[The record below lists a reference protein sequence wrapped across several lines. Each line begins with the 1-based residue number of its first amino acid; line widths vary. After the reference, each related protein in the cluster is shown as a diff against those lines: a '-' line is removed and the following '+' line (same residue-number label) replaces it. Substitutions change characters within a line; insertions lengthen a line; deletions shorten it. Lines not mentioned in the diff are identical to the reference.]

1 MNKRFLV
8 TMILCAALPLALAF
22 ALIYGEIRAA
32 EVKRVSGALMEESSR
47 ISETINTALD
57 GAVKAQDTL
66 ADQVARSGDS
76 VLRQAAGTGEYES
89 LCFMAGD
96 RSLKACAGPV
106 SGGQQ
111 AAALKRY
118 AARLD
123 LEHGGP
129 RRFFDFGGGPAPVLI
144 SRVPGKGGR
153 AAGYLLGV
161 LKRDVVLAPLA
172 RYKSYYLYLRGVHL
186 EYAAAVHT
194 PFGFEFVEKS
204 GNFSMP
210 VKILEKRGGG
220 SYTRDGRVVFW
231 SYTFHAPWVRTCLQ
245 VPVPSLYSGL
255 REVRAIYFSGAALL
269 ILFLVMLMVH
279 IMRRSLRPV
288 NALLN
293 KLEELS
299 KGDHRRIDASLYPG
313 DRNIEHA
320 NLLVDKLVEYEERAR
335 KEARMAAL
343 GKLAAQVAHD
353 VRSPLAAL
361 TTALN
366 DILGSLPREKRELA
380 GGALARISTIAGE
393 LIENYRKPGS
403 AARAASSQELGG
415 LLTSLVAEKRAQ
427 FAAAGA
433 AIELSA
439 WKRTRAI
446 VEPVE
451 FGRMVSNLL
460 NNAVE
465 ALEGKPD
472 GKVQVELSSAG
483 GRVRLSI
490 KDNGKGIPPE
500 FLPKLG
506 ARDATH
512 GKAEGTGL
520 GLYHARAAAERWGG
534 SLKIESR
541 PGLTCVTVDL
551 PACAAPAGKPVFLL
565 DNDELV
571 HMNWKIAAKAAGADL
586 RPYSSPGEFLKA
598 LEKEARDT
606 PVYVDS
612 ELGADTKGEEI
623 AARLRAMGF
632 TDLTMSTGRSS
643 GEFSDMPWLKISDK
657 EPPWA

>member
-1 MNKRFLV
+1 
-8 TMILCAALPLALAF
+8 MILCAALPLALAF
-22 ALIYGEIRAA
+22 ALVYDGIRSA
-32 EVKRVSGALMEESSR
+32 EVKRVSGGLLEESTR
-47 ISETINTALD
+47 IAETLNAALY

-66 ADQVARSGDS
+66 AGIVTKTGAGTAGTAA
-76 VLRQAAGTGEYES
+76 VLRTAAGNGDYES
-89 LCFMAGD
+89 LCFMARD
-96 RSLKACAGPV
+96 RSLTAC
-106 SGGQQ
+106 GGAAAKGGKP
-111 AAALKRY
+111 AAALKGY

-123 LEHGGP
+123 LMHGGP
-129 RRFFDFGGGPAPVLI
+129 WRFSDFGEGPAPVLI
-144 SRVPGKGGR
+144 SRVSGADGR

-161 LKRDVVLAPLA
+161 LKRDTVASGLA
-172 RYKSYYLYLRGVHL
+172 RYKSYYLHLRGVNL
-186 EYAAAVHT
+186 EYAAAVRT
-194 PFGFEFVEKS
+194 PFGFEFIEKS
-204 GNFSMP
+204 PSFTLP
-210 VKILEKRGGG
+210 EKVLDEKPQG
-220 SYTRDGRVVFW
+220 SYAADGLVAFW
-231 SYTFHAPWVRTCLQ
+231 SYSFHSPDIRVCLQ
-245 VPVPSLYSGL
+245 VPAPSLYAGL
-255 REVRAIYFSGAALL
+255 REVRAIYFSAAALL
-269 ILFLVMLMVH
+269 VLFLVMLMVH

-288 NALLN
+288 NALLK

-299 KGDHRRIDASLYPG
+299 KGDYAKIDRALYPG

-320 NLLVDKLVEYEERAR
+320 NLLVDRLVEYEEKSR
-335 KEARMAAL
+335 KEARLAAL

-366 DILGSLPREKRELA
+366 DVLGSLPREKRELA

-483 GRVRLSI
+483 GRVLLSI

-520 GLYHARAAAERWGG
+520 GLYHARAAAQRWGG
-534 SLKIESR
+534 GLKIESR

-586 RPYSSPGEFLKA
+586 RAYSAPEEFLKA

-612 ELGADTKGEEI
+612 ELGANTKGEEI
-623 AARLRAMGF
+623 AARLRDLGF

-643 GEFSDMPWLKISDK
+643 GEFADMPWLKISDK

>member
-1 MNKRFLV
+1 
-8 TMILCAALPLALAF
+8 MILCAAIPLGLAF
-22 ALIYGEIRAA
+22 ALIYNGIRSA
-32 EVKRVSGALMEESSR
+32 EVKRVSGALMEESTR
-47 ISETINTALD
+47 IAETIDASLY
-57 GAVKAQDTL
+57 GAVKAQDML
-66 ADQVARSGDS
+66 ANLVAKSGTS
-76 VLRQAAGTGEYES
+76 ILPAAAKNGDYES
-89 LCFMAGD
+89 LCFMARD
-96 RSLKACAGPV
+96 RSLKACGGPV
-106 SGGQQ
+106 TGGQRE
-111 AAALKRY
+111 AALKRF
-118 AARLD
+118 AVSLD
-123 LEHGGP
+123 LLHGGP

-144 SRVPGKGGR
+144 SRVPGAGGR

-161 LKRDVVLAPLA
+161 LKRDVVVSPLA
-172 RYKSYYLYLRGVHL
+172 HFKSYYLYLRGVHL
-186 EYAAAVHT
+186 EYALAFRT
-194 PFGFEFVEKS
+194 PFGFGFVEKS

-210 VKILEKRGGG
+210 VEILEERPGG
-220 SYTRDGRVVFW
+220 SYTHEGRVAFW
-231 SYTFHAPWVRTCLQ
+231 NYTFHSPDVRACLQ

-255 REVRAIYFSGAALL
+255 REVRAIYFSFATLL
-269 ILFLVMLMVH
+269 VLFLVMLMVY

-288 NALLN
+288 NALLK

-299 KGDHRRIDASLYPG
+299 QGDYAKIDRSLYPG

-320 NLLVDKLVEYEERAR
+320 NLLVDRLVEYEERSR
-335 KEARMAAL
+335 KEARLAAL

-366 DILGSLPREKRELA
+366 DVLGSLPREKRELA
-380 GGALARISTIAGE
+380 GGAMARISHIAGE
-393 LIENYRKPGS
+393 LIETYRKPG
-403 AARAASSQELGG
+403 AATRAASSQELGG
-415 LLTSLVAEKRAQ
+415 LLASLVAEKRAQ
-427 FAAAGA
+427 FSGTGA
-433 AIELSA
+433 PIELSA
-439 WKRTRAI
+439 WKRARAI

-451 FGRMVSNLL
+451 FGRVVSNLL

-472 GKVQVELSSAG
+472 GKVRVELSSSD
-483 GRVRLSI
+483 GRVLLRI

-500 FLPKLG
+500 LLPKLG
-506 ARDATH
+506 ARDVTH

-534 SLKIESR
+534 RLKIESR

-586 RPYSSPGEFLKA
+586 RAYSSPEEFLKA

-612 ELGADTKGEEI
+612 ELGTDTKGEEI
-623 AARLRAMGF
+623 AARLRDMGF
-632 TDLTMSTGRSS
+632 TDITISTGRSS
-643 GEFSDMPWLKISDK
+643 GEFADMPWLKISDK